1 MACSE
6 QVAGLALSGEGR
18 GLIPSPAAGAKDR
31 AGHRAGFSKDL
42 LTAHLRREQEVQA
55 LWREAQRFSLFIG
68 ALVLK
73 SLTPSSHTQSWES
86 EMQGGTYTGPTRRN
100 LRGEWVG
107 GRVGKRAERVKVGHP
122 T

>member
-86 EMQGGTYTGPTRRN
+86 EMQGGTYTHPQKPQ
-100 LRGEWVG
+100 RGVG
-107 GRVGKRAERVKVGHP
+107 WGTGGKTG
-122 T
+122 